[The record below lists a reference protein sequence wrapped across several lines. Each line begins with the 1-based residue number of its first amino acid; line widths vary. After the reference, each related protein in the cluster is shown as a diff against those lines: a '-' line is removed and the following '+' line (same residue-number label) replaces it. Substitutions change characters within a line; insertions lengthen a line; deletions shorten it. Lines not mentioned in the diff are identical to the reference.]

1 MSISDSGIQLTLSLF
16 VGFAFFYI
24 VYVVLSEYNKAVND
38 FKEQQVAGGDS
49 GLAELYVRM
58 SPEMFF
64 FLRVVVAGMGFMIGL
79 GIGSMIFAI
88 ILAVVGFIVPGS
100 VLKNLRLKRVK
111 KIEQQLVEGLEL
123 LGNGLKSGLTLQQA
137 IELLVK
143 EFPPPISQEFALV
156 LAENRLGI
164 EFNDALK
171 NMADRLNSTIIQIL
185 ASGVAITKRCGG
197 DLTVIFQNIAQTIR
211 DQATIEGK
219 LDAVTAQGRFQGL
232 ILGIMPFALIV
243 ILWFVDHTHVETLFG
258 YTLGIWAVVLVCVM
272 VFLAQLWMR
281 KLLDIDV

>member
-1 MSISDSGIQLTLSLF
+1 M
-16 VGFAFFYI
+16 
-24 VYVVLSEYNKAVND
+24 LSEYNKAVND

-64 FLRVVVAGMGFMIGL
+64 FLRVVVSGIGVMIGL
-79 GIGSMIFAI
+79 GFGTLIFAV
-88 ILAVVGFIVPGS
+88 ILGVVGFIVPGS